1 MARAASLACAAGAT
15 NFTERTTA
23 TIDATLYLTVRDG
36 FAEADDHG
44 LGRSRQEDFL
54 EDALMILILTIE
66 SRTS

>member
-1 MARAASLACAAGAT
+1 MARSTSLARAT
-15 NFTERTTA
+15 RATDLTERTTA
-23 TIDATLYLTVRDG
+23 TIDTTLDLTVRDG